1 MRPTARLK
9 TSAGQFP
16 FPAKLRYNR
25 LHDQLR
31 STRRLTLRALITGVG
46 GFAGSHLAEY
56 LLENT
61 DWDIIGLD
69 LVVGRAAQWQRAPF
83 RPSDKASQGQ
93 QRIALHIGD
102 TLMSLPVLKELFA
115 AARPT
120 HIFHLAAQ
128 AFVPASWEDPWNTLA
143 NNIRSQLNVLLAAI
157 AMSTSPRVLVVGS
170 ADEYGIV
177 APEELPIRE
186 TNPLRPTSPY
196 AVSKVAQDMLGYQYY
211 ASHKLPVV
219 RVRPFNHIGPGQSP
233 AFVTSDFAKQI
244 SEAEVGLH
252 EPVLQVGDLTARR
265 DFSDVHDIVRGY
277 CVALSEGEPGEVYNL
292 GAERS
297 YSIREVLDQLLARS
311 TIPLRVEVVATRLR
325 PVDIPE
331 IVSDCSKLRARTGWQ
346 AKIPLEQSLNDIL
359 AYWRKQVQPRI

>member
-1 MRPTARLK
+1 
-9 TSAGQFP
+9 
-16 FPAKLRYNR
+16 
-25 LHDQLR
+25 
-31 STRRLTLRALITGVG
+31 LTLRALITGVG

-69 LVVGRAAQWQRAPF
+69 LVVGRAAQWQSAEAGGRQPSVASAPVRA
-83 RPSDKASQGQ
+83 SDKPSQAQ

-102 TLMSLPVLKELFA
+102 TLMSLPALKELFA

-143 NNIRSQLNVLLAAI
+143 NNIRGQLNVLLAAI
-157 AMSTSPRVLVVGS
+157 AMNTSPRVLVVGS

-186 TNPLRPTSPY
+186 TNPLRPSSPY

-244 SEAEVGLH
+244 AEAEVGLH

-277 CVALSEGEPGEVYNL
+277 CLALSEGEPGEVYNL

-297 YSIREVLDQLLARS
+297 YSIHEVLDQLMARS
-311 TIPLRVEVVATRLR
+311 TIPLWVEVAATRLR

-346 AKIPLEQSLNDIL
+346 AKIPLEQSLSDIL
-359 AYWRKQVQPRI
+359 AYWRKQVQSRI